1 MSYYPSTNDPY
12 FSMNNL
18 SENPSY
24 QNQYFI
30 QPQHLNEN
38 QINQILQKDQKD
50 IKRQNTYPNYFDEN
64 FNINPEYLNNNNI
77 DNKNTNNINNPNKEI
92 FENFNIDEIKEIKSY
107 YQKGRI
113 NQRGFS
119 HGYNIIS
126 NELFDKNSEKK
137 NPKIDYSNQFVN
149 NFINPHFNNITLPPR
164 KIEEMKKENEKNIK
178 NKIECFECS
187 SKEIPKTLPTPSSQK
202 PILNYEENN
211 FPSDNKLNYVSE
223 EEKKKFNEYVELL
236 NKREEEYYKNQ
247 QQFQYNQNQY
257 NPYYQNNN
265 LENENYDYQKYQN
278 ENYNNENNILLQ
290 NPNNQKDIN
299 SNIINKNIP
308 LFKQL
313 PAGFNIKNHPSFFS
327 NYNDPAIINYQK
339 EKLIQNN
346 EQ

>member
-1 MSYYPSTNDPY
+1 
-12 FSMNNL
+12 
-18 SENPSY
+18 
-24 QNQYFI
+24 
-30 QPQHLNEN
+30 
-38 QINQILQKDQKD
+38 
-50 IKRQNTYPNYFDEN
+50 
-64 FNINPEYLNNNNI
+64 
-77 DNKNTNNINNPNKEI
+77 
-92 FENFNIDEIKEIKSY
+92 
-107 YQKGRI
+107 
-113 NQRGFS
+113 
-119 HGYNIIS
+119 
-126 NELFDKNSEKK
+126 
-137 NPKIDYSNQFVN
+137 
-149 NFINPHFNNITLPPR
+149 
-164 KIEEMKKENEKNIK
+164 MKKENEKNIK

-346 EQ
+346 EQLKAYYQNKKKNDIGEGVLNMKPLPIKPPKYNDMPLDRNSEKIKRQQQYKEFLDEQINRKKEYEKRIENLTSQGQKNANIKGNINPYKELREKKERKNLGEVQFNPFTDKNYNIGDKSNLINNPITNPINNYQFVDRRKITSGKLQNNGSNVIG